1 MKKTRNLI
9 KLNPFSL
16 DKIKKIKKN
25 PIVIKNASTHNNN
38 NNNDNIKP
46 RLNIS
51 IKKKNLDNFNEKSFL
66 CKTLNNFRKTN
77 SSKDN
82 MDKSFT
88 QNNKLL
94 LTNNR
99 NYDDIISAVEK
110 ELKIFNSDEHFHN
123 IVKMFETYQKELIY
137 QLEGIYDNFELKNI
151 LKKNCDNIINY
162 IVNYFSSYEIK
173 YSKCLISLK
182 NIIKDLTTKLND
194 KSNNNTIRCST
205 SENSSQIINN
215 YTHNN
220 NNIIILDENKKK
232 HFLNEEENIV
242 NLINNLSSNIR
253 ICNKKYKSS
262 LINIANLI
270 NYSNEKLVEFKS
282 KLEIVNK
289 NMMSNY
295 DLNFKYFNQ
304 FIKDIDYLY
313 SININLI
320 TEAKLLD
327 DSQKSFF
334 GEAKEIFNNL

>member
-123 IVKMFETYQKELIY
+123 IVKIFETYQKELIY

-182 NIIKDLTTKLND
+182 TMN
-194 KSNNNTIRCST
+194 
-205 SENSSQIINN
+205 
-215 YTHNN
+215 
-220 NNIIILDENKKK
+220 
-232 HFLNEEENIV
+232 
-242 NLINNLSSNIR
+242 
-253 ICNKKYKSS
+253 
-262 LINIANLI
+262 
-270 NYSNEKLVEFKS
+270 
-282 KLEIVNK
+282 
-289 NMMSNY
+289 
-295 DLNFKYFNQ
+295 
-304 FIKDIDYLY
+304 
-313 SININLI
+313 
-320 TEAKLLD
+320 
-327 DSQKSFF
+327 
-334 GEAKEIFNNL
+334 